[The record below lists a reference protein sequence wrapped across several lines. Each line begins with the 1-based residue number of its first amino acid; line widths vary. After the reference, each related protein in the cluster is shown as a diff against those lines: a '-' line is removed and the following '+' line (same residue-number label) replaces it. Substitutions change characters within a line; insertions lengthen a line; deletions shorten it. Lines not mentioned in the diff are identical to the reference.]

1 MKRRGGFSPST
12 LEGIRSAQDR
22 KKALTARLLEKRPA
36 SQPPQKDSGEK
47 DALPAPEPHATP
59 EMPAVT
65 IGLRLRADD
74 AEVEIQPIRAIE
86 QLAGTMLSVAAGQ
99 VPRSVL
105 LWPGSIRSIGLAHAV
120 ATAARWQE
128 GNKRGLRTLVYP
140 AKSNFLKSLNHA
152 HVDKRDLVKLA
163 QDLYEEIG
171 KPNDKVVV
179 SLREKDAFWLALNNL
194 SDDPAGRVH
203 PSLAELLPHFFARTE
218 FDGWKAC
225 DGDLFRHIKSY
236 LKTRGDKRALGQFTI
251 ARLAE
256 PAGAPDAIFAV
267 SWIATKS
274 DIRNALRELK
284 DAGRPDILVIDL
296 TRGLRKDNPNWKA
309 NAIAFLELFHKTFA
323 EDTPPPLIVVD
334 EPHVRSH
341 FIKELS
347 KSAIKKGDAA
357 KWLLESALPVEG
369 IVCTAGRDGLT
380 RAGARQEDPPLAKD
394 IHVAITDTEA
404 SVVVALLGRVREG
417 LEEPDWLQAI
427 ENAERYLSTLAALPS
442 STRMLIQW
450 LDEADVP
457 MGVRKNYA
465 WPVFR
470 ATLEEVLHDPSFRK
484 RGLLQQA
491 IDQGSALWENYE
503 NGTPMARKL
512 ADLIE
517 EHTRGSERCCIV
529 FTRPT
534 ARRLAERYFETYDGY
549 PEGAGYE
556 VLKDCV
562 RFVVSRDLEMGIERR
577 PNETVVFAGLDEVS
591 LRSLLVDQDISSP
604 SYVFLT
610 RRNAAYLRATLRAVK
625 AIPGFDPLRTR
636 LECVLNQLPDFP
648 SADERTSLSRSDFVL
663 PTFSF
668 EHGLSSY
675 LAHEDE
681 HDEAAWEML
690 LDSGTRIRRNPASA
704 IYVYDPALSHTP
716 TRGFRSAIVG
726 NLGEG
731 DHVFVMSTELRELT
745 ESALKEAGVPI
756 SNDRHFESTL
766 RQYHE
771 RIGELAQAVPGTSLT
786 EKARNLKEILEI
798 HLEANGQM
806 PADGTLRN
814 WLDVD
819 RFRDVSFENAKPGAP
834 RSEPHFKA
842 FAKAIGLPEHE
853 AIGFWRMVIQPLR
866 GVRRADGRRV
876 ADAYADLLLDPES
889 AVVHKRMPHGAVQSL
904 FARAKEN
911 VHVIEVIRKP
921 EGGGIDG

>member
-1 MKRRGGFSPST
+1 MKRRGGFSASS
-12 LEGIRSAQDR
+12 LDRIRSAQDR
-22 KKALTARLLEKRPA
+22 KKELTARLLGKKQLHP
-36 SQPPQKDSGEK
+36 PPQKDFGQKETLSV
-47 DALPAPEPHATP
+47 PEPHVTP
-59 EMPAVT
+59 EMPVVT
-65 IGLRLRADD
+65 MGLRLRADD
-74 AEVEIQPIRAIE
+74 ARIEIQPIRAVE
-86 QLAGTMLSVAAGQ
+86 QLAGAMLNVA
-99 VPRSVL
+99 VSKEPRAVL
-105 LWPGSIRSIGLAHAV
+105 LWPGSLRSLGLAHAV
-120 ATAARWQE
+120 ATAERWKV
-128 GNKRGLRTLVYP
+128 GDKRGLRTLLYP
-140 AKSNFLKSLNHA
+140 AKSNFLKALNHA
-152 HVDKRDLVKLA
+152 HVDKGDLVELA
-163 QDLYEEIG
+163 LDLYEDTS
-171 KPNDKVVV
+171 KPNGKVVV

-194 SDDPAGRVH
+194 SEDPEGRVH
-203 PSLAELLPHFFARTE
+203 PSLAELLPHFFARNE

-236 LKTRGDKRALGQFTI
+236 LKTRGDKRALRLFTI
-251 ARLAE
+251 ARLSEA
-256 PAGAPDAIFAV
+256 ASAPDAIFAV
-267 SWIATKS
+267 SWRATKS
-274 DIRNALRELK
+274 DMRNALRELK
-284 DAGRPDILVIDL
+284 DAGPPDVVVIDL
-296 TRGLRKDNPNWKA
+296 TRALRKDNPNWKV
-309 NAIAFLELFHKTFA
+309 NVVAFLETLRKMFPD
-323 EDTPPPLIVVD
+323 DTPPPLIVID

-341 FIKELS
+341 LIKELS
-347 KSAIKKGDAA
+347 KSAVKKGEAS
-357 KWLLESALPVEG
+357 KWLLGSGLPVEG

-380 RAGARQEDPPLAKD
+380 RVGTRQDGSPPAKD

-404 SVVVALLGRVREG
+404 SVVVALLARVREG
-417 LEEPDWLQAI
+417 LENPDWLLAI
-427 ENAERYLSTLAALPS
+427 AEAEKYLSTLAALPS
-442 STRMLIQW
+442 STRVLIQW

-457 MGVRKNYA
+457 MVVRKNYA

-470 ATLEEVLHDPSFRK
+470 SALEQVLHDPSFRK

-491 IDQGSALWENYE
+491 IDRGSALWENYE

-562 RFVVSRDLEMGIERR
+562 RFIVSRDLELGIERR

-591 LRSLLVDQDISSP
+591 LRSLLVDEDISSP
-604 SYVFLT
+604 CYVLLT

-625 AIPGFDPLRTR
+625 AIPGFGHLEPR
-636 LECVLNQLPDFP
+636 LESVLSQLPTFP
-648 SADERTSLSRSDFVL
+648 SADERTSLSQSDFVL

-681 HDEAAWEML
+681 HDEAAWEIM
-690 LDSGTRIRRNPASA
+690 LDSGARIRRNPASA
-704 IYVYDPALSHTP
+704 IYIYDPALSHTP
-716 TRGFRSAIVG
+716 TRGFRSATVG
-726 NLGEG
+726 SLEEG
-731 DHVFVMSTELRELT
+731 DQVFVMSAELRELT

-756 SNDRHFESTL
+756 SYDRHFESTL
-766 RQYHE
+766 RQYHG
-771 RIGELAQAVPGTSLT
+771 RIGELTLAVPGASLT
-786 EKARNLKEILEI
+786 EKARNLKETFEM
-798 HLEANGQM
+798 HLDSNGQM

-819 RFRDVSFENAKPGAP
+819 RFREVSFDNAKPGAP

-842 FAKAIGLPEHE
+842 FAKAIGLPDHE

-876 ADAYADLLLDPES
+876 TDAYTDLLLDPES
-889 AVVHKRMPHGAVQSL
+889 AVVHKRMRHEVVQSL

-911 VHVIEVIRKP
+911 VHVIEVIRRP
-921 EGGGIDG
+921 DGGDIDA

>member
-1 MKRRGGFSPST
+1 MKRRGGFSPSS
-12 LEGIRSAQDR
+12 LEEIRSAQDR
-22 KKALTARLLEKRPA
+22 KKELTARLLGRRPA
-36 SQPPQKDSGEK
+36 SPPSPKDSGEK
-47 DALPAPEPHATP
+47 EALPQPHATA
-59 EMPAVT
+59 ETLAVT
-65 IGLRLRADD
+65 MGLRLRADD
-74 AEVEIQPIRAIE
+74 AGVEIQPIRAVE
-86 QLAGTMLSVAAGQ
+86 QLAGAMLSVAASKA
-99 VPRSVL
+99 PRSVL
-105 LWPGSIRSIGLAHAV
+105 LWPGSLRSIGLAHAI
-120 ATAARWQE
+120 ATAARWQM
-128 GNKRGLRTLVYP
+128 GNKKGLRTLVYP

-152 HVDKRDLVKLA
+152 HVDKGDLVKLA
-163 QDLYEEIG
+163 QDLYEDTA
-171 KPNDKVVV
+171 KPNEKVVV

-194 SDDPAGRVH
+194 SEDPAGRVH
-203 PSLAELLPHFFARTE
+203 PSLAELLPHFFAKSE

-225 DGDLFRHIKSY
+225 DGDLFRHIKRY
-236 LKTRGDKRALGQFTI
+236 LKSRGDKRALGQFTI
-251 ARLAE
+251 ARLSE
-256 PAGAPDAIFAV
+256 PASAPDAIFAV
-267 SWIATKS
+267 SWKATKL

-284 DAGRPDILVIDL
+284 GTGRPDVLVVDL
-296 TRGLRKDNPNWKA
+296 TRGVRKDNPNWKA
-309 NAIAFLELFHKTFA
+309 NAIAFLEAFQKTFP

-341 FIKELS
+341 LIKELS
-347 KSAIKKGDAA
+347 KSAVKKGEAS
-357 KWLLESALPVEG
+357 KWLLGLGLPVEG

-380 RAGARQEDPPLAKD
+380 RVGDRQEGPPQAKN
-394 IHVAITDTEA
+394 IHIAITDTEA

-417 LEEPDWLQAI
+417 IENPDWLQAI
-427 ENAERYLSTLAALPS
+427 EDAERYLSTLAALPS

-457 MGVRKNYA
+457 MAVRKNYA

-470 ATLEEVLHDPSFRK
+470 SALEQVLHDPSFRK

-562 RFVVSRDLEMGIERR
+562 RFIVSRDLELGIERR

-591 LRSLLVDQDISSP
+591 LRSLLVDEDISSP
-604 SYVFLT
+604 CYVLLT

-625 AIPGFDPLRTR
+625 AIPGFGLLKTR
-636 LECVLNQLPDFP
+636 LESVLNQLPDFP
-648 SADERTSLSRSDFVL
+648 SADERTSLNRSDFVL

-690 LDSGTRIRRNPASA
+690 LDTGAKIRRNPAST

-716 TRGFRSAIVG
+716 TSGFLPAAVS
-726 NLGEG
+726 NLEEG
-731 DHVFVMSTELRELT
+731 DHVFVMSAELRELT

-766 RQYHE
+766 RQYHV
-771 RIGELAQAVPGTSLT
+771 RIGELARAVPGASLM
-786 EKARNLKEILEI
+786 EKARNLRETFEM
-798 HLEANGQM
+798 HLDASGQM
-806 PADGTLRN
+806 PVDGTLRN

-819 RFRDVSFENAKPGAP
+819 RFREVSFENAKPSAP
-834 RSEPHFKA
+834 RTEPHFKA
-842 FAKAIGLPEHE
+842 FAKAIGLPDHE

-876 ADAYADLLLDPES
+876 TDAYTDLLLDPES
-889 AVVHKRMPHGAVQSL
+889 AVVHKRMPPGVVQSL

-911 VHVIEVIRKP
+911 VHVIEEIRKP
-921 EGGGIDG
+921 EGGEIDG

>member
-1 MKRRGGFSPST
+1 MKKRGEFSSSS
-12 LEGIRSAQDR
+12 LERIRSAQDR
-22 KKALTARLLEKRPA
+22 KKEMTARLFRSKSA
-36 SQPPQKDSGEK
+36 SSPSPIESGEK
-47 DALPAPEPHATP
+47 ETLSVPEPHAIP
-59 EMPAVT
+59 ETQAVT
-65 IGLRLRADD
+65 MGLRLRADD
-74 AEVEIQPIRAIE
+74 AGVEIQPIRAVE
-86 QLAGTMLSVAAGQ
+86 KLAGTMLSVAASKA
-99 VPRSVL
+99 PRSVL
-105 LWPGSIRSIGLAHAV
+105 LWPGSLRSIGLAHAI
-120 ATAARWQE
+120 ATAAQWQI
-128 GNKRGLRTLVYP
+128 GNKKGLRTLVYP
-140 AKSNFLKSLNHA
+140 AKSNFLRTLNHA
-152 HVDKRDLVKLA
+152 HVDKGDLVKLA
-163 QDLYEEIG
+163 RDLYEDSA
-171 KPNDKVVV
+171 KPNHKVVV

-194 SDDPAGRVH
+194 SEDPGERVH
-203 PSLAELLPHFFARTE
+203 PSLAELLPHFFASNE
-218 FDGWKAC
+218 FDGWKSC
-225 DGDLFRHIKSY
+225 DGDLFRHIKRHM
-236 LKTRGDKRALGQFTI
+236 KTRGDKRALGQFTI
-251 ARLAE
+251 ARLSD
-256 PAGAPDAIFAV
+256 PSSAPDAIFAI
-267 SWIATKS
+267 SWRATKS

-284 DAGRPDILVIDL
+284 DAGPPEVVIIDL

-309 NAIAFLELFHKTFA
+309 NAISFLETVQKTFQH
-323 EDTPPPLIVVD
+323 DTPPPLIVID

-341 FIKELS
+341 LIKALS
-347 KSAIKKGDAA
+347 KSAVKKGDAS
-357 KWLLESALPVEG
+357 KWLLGSGLPVEG

-380 RAGARQEDPPLAKD
+380 RFGVRQEGPPQAKD

-417 LEEPDWLQAI
+417 LENPGWLQAI
-427 ENAERYLSTLAALPS
+427 EDAERYLSTLAALPS
-442 STRMLIQW
+442 STRMLVQW

-457 MGVRKNYA
+457 MAVRKNYA
-465 WPVFR
+465 WPVYR
-470 ATLEEVLHDPSFRK
+470 SALEQVLHDPSFRK
-484 RGLLQQA
+484 RCLLQQT

-562 RFVVSRDLEMGIERR
+562 RFIVSRDLELGMERR

-591 LRSLLVDQDISSP
+591 MRSLLVDEDISSP
-604 SYVFLT
+604 CYVLLT

-625 AIPGFDPLRTR
+625 AIPGFDHLKKR
-636 LECVLNQLPDFP
+636 LESVLNQLPDFP
-648 SADERTSLSRSDFVL
+648 GADERTSLSRSDFVL

-690 LDSGTRIRRNPASA
+690 LDSGARIRRNPASR

-716 TRGFRSAIVG
+716 TRGFLAATVG
-726 NLGEG
+726 NLEEG
-731 DHVFVMSTELRELT
+731 DHVFVMSAELRELT

-771 RIGELAQAVPGTSLT
+771 RVGELARAVPGTSLT
-786 EKARNLKEILEI
+786 EKARSLKAAFEMYLDS
-798 HLEANGQM
+798 NGHM
-806 PADGTLRN
+806 PADGTIRN

-819 RFRDVSFENAKPGAP
+819 RFREVSFENAKPSAP

-842 FAKAIGLPEHE
+842 FAKAIGLPDHE

-876 ADAYADLLLDPES
+876 TDAYTDLLLDPES
-889 AVVHKRMPHGAVQSL
+889 TVVHKRMRNGVVQSL

-911 VHVIEVIRKP
+911 VHVIEEILKP
-921 EGGGIDG
+921 QGRGIDG

>member
-1 MKRRGGFSPST
+1 MKRRGGFSPSS
-12 LEGIRSAQDR
+12 LEEIRSAQDR
-22 KKALTARLLEKRPA
+22 KKELTARLLRSRPA
-36 SQPPQKDSGEK
+36 SPPSPKDSGEK
-47 DALPAPEPHATP
+47 EDLPQPHATA
-59 EMPAVT
+59 ETLAVT
-65 IGLRLRADD
+65 MGLRLRADD
-74 AEVEIQPIRAIE
+74 AGVEIQPIRAVE
-86 QLAGTMLSVAAGQ
+86 QLAGAMLSVAASKA
-99 VPRSVL
+99 PRSVL
-105 LWPGSIRSIGLAHAV
+105 LWPGSLRSIGLAHAI
-120 ATAARWQE
+120 ATAARWQM
-128 GNKRGLRTLVYP
+128 GNKKGLRTLVYP

-152 HVDKRDLVKLA
+152 HVDKGDLVKLA
-163 QDLYEEIG
+163 QDLYEDTA
-171 KPNDKVVV
+171 KPNEKVVV

-194 SDDPAGRVH
+194 SEDPAGRVH
-203 PSLAELLPHFFARTE
+203 PSLAELLPHFFAKSE

-225 DGDLFRHIKSY
+225 DGDLFRHIKRY
-236 LKTRGDKRALGQFTI
+236 LKSRGDKRALGQFTI
-251 ARLAE
+251 ARLSE
-256 PAGAPDAIFAV
+256 PASAPDAIFAV
-267 SWIATKS
+267 SWKATKS

-284 DAGRPDILVIDL
+284 GAGRPDVLVVDL
-296 TRGLRKDNPNWKA
+296 TRAVRKDNPNWKA
-309 NAIAFLELFHKTFA
+309 NAIAFLEAFQKTFP
-323 EDTPPPLIVVD
+323 EDTPAPLIVVD

-341 FIKELS
+341 LIKELS
-347 KSAIKKGDAA
+347 KSAVKKGEAS
-357 KWLLESALPVEG
+357 KWLLGLGLPVEG
-369 IVCTAGRDGLT
+369 VVCTAGRDGLT
-380 RAGARQEDPPLAKD
+380 RVGDRQDGPPEAKN
-394 IHVAITDTEA
+394 IHIATTDTEA

-417 LEEPDWLQAI
+417 IENPDWLQAI

-457 MGVRKNYA
+457 MAVRKNYA

-470 ATLEEVLHDPSFRK
+470 SALEQVLHDPSFRK

-562 RFVVSRDLEMGIERR
+562 RFIVSRDLELGIERR

-591 LRSLLVDQDISSP
+591 LRSLLVDEDISSP
-604 SYVFLT
+604 CYVLLT

-625 AIPGFDPLRTR
+625 AIPGFGPLKAR
-636 LECVLNQLPDFP
+636 LESVLNQLPDFP
-648 SADERTSLSRSDFVL
+648 GADERTSLSRSDFVL

-690 LDSGTRIRRNPASA
+690 LDTGAKIRRNPAST

-716 TRGFRSAIVG
+716 TRGFLPAAVS
-726 NLGEG
+726 NLEEG
-731 DHVFVMSTELRELT
+731 DHVFVMSAELRELT

-766 RQYHE
+766 RQYHV
-771 RIGELAQAVPGTSLT
+771 RIGELARAVPGASLM
-786 EKARNLKEILEI
+786 EKARNLKETFEM
-798 HLEANGQM
+798 HLDASGQM
-806 PADGTLRN
+806 PVDGTLRN

-819 RFRDVSFENAKPGAP
+819 RFREVSFENAKPSAP
-834 RSEPHFKA
+834 RTEPHFKA
-842 FAKAIGLPEHE
+842 FAKAIGLPDHE

-876 ADAYADLLLDPES
+876 TDAYTDLLLDPES
-889 AVVHKRMPHGAVQSL
+889 AVVHKRMPPGVVQSL
-904 FARAKEN
+904 FARAKES
-911 VHVIEVIRKP
+911 VHAIEEVRKP
-921 EGGGIDG
+921 EGGEIDE